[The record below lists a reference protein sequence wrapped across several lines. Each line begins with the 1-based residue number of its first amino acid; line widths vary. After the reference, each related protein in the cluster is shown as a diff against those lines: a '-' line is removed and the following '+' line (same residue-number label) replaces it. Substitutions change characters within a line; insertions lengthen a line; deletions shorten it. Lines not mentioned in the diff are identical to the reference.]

1 MKLGC
6 VADDYTGATDL
17 AGLLRRSGASVKL
30 HFGLPKTPSD
40 GRADIEIVALKCRT
54 EPGDQAISDCTDA
67 AHWLLAGGANQLYWK
82 YCSTLDS
89 TAEGNIGPVA

>member
-30 HFGLPKTPSD
+30 HFGLPKTLSD
-40 GRADIEIVALKCRT
+40 ELAD
-54 EPGDQAISDCTDA
+54 
-67 AHWLLAGGANQLYWK
+67 
-82 YCSTLDS
+82 
-89 TAEGNIGPVA
+89 